1 MENLIESLSIEAS
14 SKFKSDAD
22 ATFTL
27 QVCAQENGNVVMLS
41 RATFIPASLEKIVIP
56 ENCTFIEKEN
66 GIKDILCP
74 QDKDVVAEV
83 VILILR
89 TLADVGWE
97 FKKISI
103 QSNTQLINCHKIVEA
118 YSRNTEVIFN

>member
-1 MENLIESLSIEAS
+1 MEKFIESLNIAAS
-14 SKFKSDAD
+14 SKFKGDAD

-27 QVCAQENGNVVMLS
+27 DVCTHENGNVVMLS
-41 RATFIPASLEKIVIP
+41 RATSIPASLEKIVIP
-56 ENCTFIEKEN
+56 ENCTFIETNK

-83 VILILR
+83 MILVLQ
-89 TLADVGWE
+89 TLADADWE

-103 QSNTQLINCHKIVEA
+103 QSNPQLINCHRIIEA